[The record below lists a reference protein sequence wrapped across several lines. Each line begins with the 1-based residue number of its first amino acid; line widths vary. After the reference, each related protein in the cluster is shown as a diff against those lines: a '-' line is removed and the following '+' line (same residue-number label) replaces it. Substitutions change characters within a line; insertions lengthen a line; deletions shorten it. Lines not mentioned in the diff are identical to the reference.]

1 MINKLDAAFS
11 FHENALR
18 VRGKRQEIIASNI
31 ANADTPKYKARDI
44 DFKSVMQQ
52 SLDNNSSTAEI
63 SPASLNA
70 EAFRNASTL
79 LKTSSGH
86 LEGTPVSA
94 NLFGNAKGDALYRPL
109 VQGSVDGN
117 TVDMDVERN
126 EFADN
131 ALRYEA
137 SVTMITGQIKKM
149 LTAISGQ

>member
-1 MINKLDAAFS
+1 MFKQLDAAFS
-11 FHENALR
+11 FHENALK
-18 VRGKRQEIIASNI
+18 VRGKRQEMIAANI

-44 DFKSVMQQ
+44 DFQSVMKK
-52 SLDNNSSTAEI
+52 SLESTGGTDI
-63 SPASLNA
+63 SPSALNA
-70 EAFRNASTL
+70 EAFRNASAL

-86 LEGTPVSA
+86 LEGTPTSA
-94 NLFGNAKGDALYRPL
+94 NLFGNTSGDALYRPM

-149 LTAISGQ
+149 LTAINGQ